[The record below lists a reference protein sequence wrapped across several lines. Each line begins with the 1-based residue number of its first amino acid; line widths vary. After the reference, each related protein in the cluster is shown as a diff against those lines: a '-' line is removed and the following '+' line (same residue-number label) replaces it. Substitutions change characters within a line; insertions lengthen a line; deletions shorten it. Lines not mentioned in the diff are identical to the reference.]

1 MQSAGPNTNE
11 IYMAQR
17 CQGNS
22 VQASKHLQTTEIQYA
37 KIVNWFCLFF
47 FLQTSFKLIVTLILQ
62 FIQFI

>member
-1 MQSAGPNTNE
+1 MQSAGSNTNE

-37 KIVNWFCLFF
+37 KIVNWFFLF